1 MNYRQLY
8 YFVTIVESGNITAAA
23 KKLELSQPPLSKQIM
38 ALEEE
43 LGIKLMERS
52 SRKIT
57 LTDAGFLMYQR
68 AKSIISMMETT
79 ADEMTHFEQNQQGV
93 LRLGTISSCGSSL
106 LKDCLVEFC
115 ALYPHVT
122 FEICEDNTYE
132 LLEKLKKGMIET
144 AIVRTSFNSDG
155 FECIYGKEEPLV
167 AVGKSELLPQN
178 GKDTI
183 SLEELSDL
191 PLNYYRRFE
200 HIILPAFQN
209 RGLTPNF
216 FCKSDDARTPL
227 MWAQAGL
234 GVAVVPRSIC
244 QLFAS
249 DGLTVVK
256 TIDCGE
262 FLTKMAAVYKKD
274 GYISK
279 IGRTFVTFWGKRN

>member
-43 LGIKLMERS
+43 LGVKLMERS

-79 ADEMTHFEQNQQGV
+79 ADEMSRFEQNRPGI
-93 LRLGTISSCGSSL
+93 LRLGTISSCGCSL
-106 LKDCLVEFC
+106 LQECLVDFC
-115 ALYPHVT
+115 TLHPQIT

-132 LLEKLKKGMIET
+132 LLEKLKNGMIEA
-144 AIVRTSFNSDG
+144 AIVRTPFNSDG

-167 AVGKSELLPQN
+167 AVGLHSFLGNQEIPV
-178 GKDTI
+178 
-183 SLEELSDL
+183 SLEELAPL

-209 RGLTPNF
+209 RGLTPNI

-227 MWAQAGL
+227 MWANAGL
-234 GVAVVPRSIC
+234 GVAVVPQSISR
-244 QLFAS
+244 LL
-249 DGLTVVK
+249 DGKETVIR
-256 TIDCGE
+256 TIDCPD
-262 FLTKMAAVYKKD
+262 FLTRMAAVYKKD

-279 IGRTFVTFWGKRN
+279 AGKAFVEFWGNRL